1 MCATRMRV
9 IIFVAIAVLASRET
23 SAQSAV
29 RMTPSAIKAQNET
42 ALAVDLD
49 RANRLCG
56 TTITASFDW
65 TDTALIDLET
75 AAPALAAQH
84 CGATMQA
91 LRSLCRTPASKEAV
105 RAQIK
110 AVACGFEDLDRK
122 RSTLH
127 FAGGTL
133 HYQIDLRPGEAAGAY
148 IGIARYLTDQLVVDG
163 HTIAV
168 RDAMESDDE
177 RLEPYLRA
185 TNEQCGSNLTA
196 RYDRT
201 GMPLDRLKDGYASS
215 HCERAIEGIQ
225 RVCQDAPGRNAV
237 AKQVKTLVCHYK
249 VPRSVELKDGVL
261 NYYMDFTSFN
271 DAITIFEYLQEKL

>member
-1 MCATRMRV
+1 MRTTRIRA
-9 IIFVAIAVLASRET
+9 ITLVAIAVLASRRT

-29 RMTPSAIKAQNET
+29 VTPSSIKARNES

-56 TTITASFDW
+56 TTISAAFDW

-75 AAPALAAQH
+75 AEPTLAARH
-84 CGATMQA
+84 CGATMEA
-91 LRSLCRTPASKEAV
+91 LRSLCRTPARKEADG
-105 RAQIK
+105 AQIK
-110 AVACGFEDLDRK
+110 AVTCGFDSPDSKQPTLD
-122 RSTLH
+122 
-127 FAGGTL
+127 FAAGRL
-133 HYQIDLRPGEAAGAY
+133 RYQIDLHLGEAAGAY

-163 HTIAV
+163 RTIAV
-168 RDAMESDDE
+168 RNTMESDDE
-177 RLEPYLRA
+177 RLKPYLRA
-185 TNEQCGSNLTA
+185 TNEKCGSNLTA

-201 GMPLDRLKDGYASS
+201 GMPLNRLKDGYASS

-225 RVCQDAPGRNAV
+225 RVCQDAAGRNAV
-237 AKQVKTLVCHYK
+237 AKQVKTVVCRYK
-249 VPRSVELKDGVL
+249 VPRSVDLTDGVL